1 MNTIT
6 ENTTFADR
14 VPLLHSLKVAARL
27 AVGFVWIWEG
37 LVPKILRV
45 TPVEIEMVTRSG
57 LWLGSPEATLCGIGV
72 AMILAGIILM
82 SGFLERPAQVVAT
95 ASVLVLMVLVI
106 RNSPG
111 AWFDPYGGLAKD
123 ACLFACSAV
132 VWCLSPITSRC

>member
-1 MNTIT
+1 MNTTT
-6 ENTTFADR
+6 EIATLADY

-27 AVGFVWIWEG
+27 SVGFVWFWEG

-45 TPVEIEMVTRSG
+45 TPVEIEVVTRSG
-57 LWLGSPEATLCGIGV
+57 LWLGSPEVTLCGIGV
-72 AMILAGIILM
+72 AMILAGIVLM
-82 SGFLERPAQVVAT
+82 SGFVERPAQVVAT
-95 ASVLVLMVLVI
+95 ASVLVLMVLVL

-132 VWCLSPITSRC
+132 VWCLSPITSRR